1 MKYMGARHSPNF
13 YFYRKLF
20 QAYHALIIRTYSIH
34 IKFRR
39 RLGERNRTRRRLC
52 RCRRQRAIVFGF
64 AVSVSFVNF
73 PENYVP
79 VLFENFSQKILLQFL
94 IVNFPRKF
102 CSGFRRKFFFFFFRK
117 FCSGF
122 RRKFFSRKFCS
133 GFRRKFFPENSA
145 PVLIIMGVL
154 IRIVQ
159 FLSLPKK
166 NYHIQT

>member
-13 YFYRKLF
+13 YFHIKLF

-39 RLGERNRTRRRLC
+39 RQSERNRTRRRLC
-52 RCRRQRAIVFGF
+52 RCRRRRAIVFRF
-64 AVSVSFVNF
+64 AVSVSF
-73 PENYVP
+73 
-79 VLFENFSQKILLQFL
+79 I
-94 IVNFPRKF
+94 NFPRKF
-102 CSGFRRKFFFFFFRK
+102 CSI
-117 FCSGF
+117 F
-122 RRKFFSRKFCS
+122 RRKFFSENSAPFSDIKFFFPRKFCS
-133 GFRRKFFPENSA
+133 SFRRKFFPENSA

-154 IRIVQ
+154 IKIVQ